1 MLLDV
6 SPELEQV
13 IQEVKNYLLNTASIE
28 ITSKPIIKK
37 AKPGNIQNK
46 VVYLDSSHYLANVD
60 VKSVRFPNESSFYDP
75 NWKYTQEQKLL
86 LTNIEI
92 DRVIRKVHTKWNG
105 VPYSYRVAGRMIFSL
120 KPVEKDGAQG
130 VHFTGNNISWAS
142 FRYIGK

>member
-28 ITSKPIIKK
+28 VTSKPIVKK
-37 AKPGNIQNK
+37 AKSGSIQNR
-46 VVYLDSSHYLANVD
+46 VVYIDNHHYLANVD
-60 VKSVRFPNESSFYDP
+60 VKSVRFPNESSFYDS
-75 NWKYTQEQKLL
+75 NWSYTKEQKLL

-92 DRVIRKVHTKWNG
+92 DNVIRKVHAKWNDIS
-105 VPYSYRVAGRMIFSL
+105 YSYRVAGRMIFSL